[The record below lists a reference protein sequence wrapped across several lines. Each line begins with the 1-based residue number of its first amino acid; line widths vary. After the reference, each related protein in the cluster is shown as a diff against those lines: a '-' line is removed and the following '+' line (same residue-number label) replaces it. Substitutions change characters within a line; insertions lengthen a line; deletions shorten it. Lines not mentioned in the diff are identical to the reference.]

1 MLKKC
6 IYANIKDYE
15 DKISDI
21 TNLATNTTLNTK
33 IKEFKSKISNITNLV
48 TNTALAAVENKIPD
62 HSKYIT
68 TPKFNKL

>member
-1 MLKKC
+1 ML
-6 IYANIKDYE
+6 IS
-15 DKISDI
+15 KIM
-21 TNLATNTTLNTK
+21 K